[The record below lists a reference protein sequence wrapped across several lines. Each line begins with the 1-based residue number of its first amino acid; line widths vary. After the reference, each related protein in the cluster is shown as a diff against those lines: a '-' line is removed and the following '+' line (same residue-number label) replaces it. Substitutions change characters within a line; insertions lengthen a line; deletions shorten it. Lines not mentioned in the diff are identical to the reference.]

1 MASVMTAESAVG
13 RDGELEELR
22 GFLRGVG
29 GGAGALVLV
38 GEPGIGKTI
47 LWEAGV
53 EEATALG
60 HRVLVHRAVEAEA
73 GLAFTGLADLVAPV
87 LVEVM
92 PALAP
97 PRRRA
102 LRVALLL
109 DDPGDDPPDPRA
121 IGLAFLDAMRR
132 LAADGPVVL
141 AIDDLQ
147 WLDSSSATI
156 LPLALRRLR
165 GEAVAVVATLRDA
178 PDVRAPFE
186 LARVFGQERTRN
198 VSLDALRLGELHR
211 LLTDRLDLELSRP
224 ELVRVLE
231 ISGGNPFFAL
241 ELGREL
247 ARSATRHLVGGA
259 IRVPASLR
267 EALDGRL
274 ARLPGQTVDV
284 LLVASALARPTVEL
298 TVAAS
303 GEREGSL
310 DALDAAAREG
320 VVQLDGQDLRFTHP
334 LLASLCYEQAPPWR
348 RRAVHERL
356 ATAVTDVEQRARH
369 LALATVGAGAGLAAA
384 LDAAAEH
391 AAARGATAAAAELAE
406 LAAQRT
412 PPESPA
418 EQRRRRQVAAARFHQ
433 FAGDFGRACE
443 LYGSLAEELPA
454 GLERAD
460 VLYARA
466 VVGRDDLPTR
476 VRLCEQALSEASGG
490 DARSAQILGFLA
502 MTRWLLGD
510 VPAALRDARAGLARA
525 ERLGDAR
532 ALAVA
537 LGRVGLMETWA
548 LDITPGL
555 LERGVAIERTL
566 DNPLMFVDSPAFIL
580 AIRLYETD
588 ALDRSRAMLEGM
600 ERAAVERG
608 DEHTR
613 QFAVMQLII
622 VEWYAGRWHRALE
635 YAAVACELAEQTQ
648 EPQYGAVIRR
658 LSSTVEADVGLVEQA
673 RRSAEEGL
681 RLARSISDEINTIG
695 NLAALGHLELVIGDL
710 RAAGGYLR
718 DLPERQLRTG
728 YRSTRGSPWSDTI
741 ETLIGLGE
749 LERARAYLSRF
760 QEIAA
765 ASNRWARVGAA
776 RCAGLLAA
784 AEGDTAGALQ
794 AFMRALGE
802 DEPPMYPFERART
815 LLALGAVR
823 RQALQRRAARET
835 LEQALAMFERLG
847 ARPWAEKTR
856 EELGRISG
864 RRAPSEELT
873 DAERRIAELAA
884 QGRHNKEIA
893 AALFIGVGTVEAH
906 LSRVYRK
913 LGVRSRT
920 ELAGS
925 FAKQRDD
932 APKL

>member
-1 MASVMTAESAVG
+1 MASVMAAEAAVG
-13 RDGELEELR
+13 REEELGELR
-22 GFLRGVG
+22 GFLNGVG
-29 GGAGALVLV
+29 GGAGALVLF

-87 LVEVM
+87 LAEVM
-92 PALAP
+92 AALAP

-109 DDPGDDPPDPRA
+109 DEPGDDPPDPRA
-121 IGLAFLDAMRR
+121 VGLAFLDALGR
-132 LAADGPVVL
+132 LAADGPVVV
-141 AIDDLQ
+141 AIDDVQ
-147 WLDSSSATI
+147 WLDSSSAAI
-156 LPLALRRLR
+156 LALALRRLR
-165 GEAVAVVATLRDA
+165 GESVVVLATLRDA
-178 PDVRAPFE
+178 PGVRAPFE
-186 LARVFGQERTRN
+186 LARVFGAERARS
-198 VSLDALRLGELHR
+198 VSLDALRLGGLHR
-211 LLTDRLDLELSRP
+211 LLTDRLALELSRP
-224 ELVRVLE
+224 ELARVLE
-231 ISGGNPFFAL
+231 ICGGNPFFAL

-247 ARSATRHLVGGA
+247 ARSATRHLVGGP

-274 ARLPGQTVDV
+274 ARLPTQTADV
-284 LLVASALARPTVEL
+284 LLVAAALARPTVEL

-303 GEREGSL
+303 GGRERSL
-310 DALDAAAREG
+310 DALDAAARAG
-320 VVQLDGQDLRFTHP
+320 VVQLDGQQVRFTHP

-356 ATAVTDVEQRARH
+356 AAAITDVEQRARH
-369 LALATVGAGAGLAAA
+369 LALATVGADAGLAAA
-384 LDAAAEH
+384 LDDAAEH
-391 AAARGATAAAAELAE
+391 AAARGATAAAAELAA

-418 EQRRRRQVAAARFHQ
+418 ARRRRQVAAARFHQ
-433 FAGDFGRACE
+433 FAGDFGPACE
-443 LYGSLAEELPA
+443 LYESLADELPS
-454 GLERAD
+454 GVERAD

-476 VRLCEQALSEASGG
+476 ARLCEQALSEASGD

-525 ERLGDAR
+525 ERLGDAP

-566 DNPLMFVDSPAFIL
+566 NNPLMFVGSPAFIL

-588 ALDRSRAMLEGM
+588 ELDRSRAMLEGM
-600 ERAAVERG
+600 ETAAVERG

-622 VEWYAGRWHRALE
+622 VEWYAGRWQQALE
-635 YAAVACELAEQTQ
+635 YAAVARELAEQTQ

-695 NLAALGHLELVIGDL
+695 NLAALGHLELVLGDL

-728 YRSTRGSPWSDTI
+728 HRSTRGSPWSDAI

-749 LERARAYLSRF
+749 LEQARAYLSRF
-760 QEIAA
+760 QEIAT
-765 ASNRWARVGAA
+765 ASNRCARVGAA

-784 AEGDTAGALQ
+784 AEGDTAASLQ
-794 AFMRALGE
+794 AFERALAA
-802 DEPPMYPFERART
+802 DEPPMYPFERGRT

-835 LEQALAMFERLG
+835 LEQALRMFEELG
-847 ARPWAEKTR
+847 ARPWAEKAR
-856 EELGRISG
+856 HELGRISG

-893 AALFIGVGTVEAH
+893 ARLFIGVGTVEAH